1 METIG
6 ENYVTETTEPDQ
18 ISTIKDEIVDNEST
32 KSKNSHYHY
41 FSSNFEASEQKPSRK
56 NSVIAWA
63 KNNGRT
69 GALRAHFDSKK
80 KDQEE
85 EMDLI
90 LGCQLNY
97 NTPEMTYE
105 INSPNPS
112 RGSPIRQD
120 FQYSGIK
127 NFKSPTEEELI
138 DFQQSFDHLEL
149 QVLNTP
155 TIVKRKGF

>member
-1 METIG
+1 MG
-6 ENYVTETTEPDQ
+6 
-18 ISTIKDEIVDNEST
+18 
-32 KSKNSHYHY
+32 
-41 FSSNFEASEQKPSRK
+41 NFEVSEHKTNRK

-63 KNNGRT
+63 KNSGRA
-69 GALRAHFDSKK
+69 GALRAHFDSKR
-80 KDQEE
+80 KDHEE

-120 FQYSGIK
+120 FQASACK
-127 NFKSPTEEELI
+127 PWKSPTEEEMI
-138 DFQQSFDHLEL
+138 DF
-149 QVLNTP
+149 
-155 TIVKRKGF
+155 